1 MTKKILAV
9 FTALIVLTGITP
21 NSPAVAE
28 ESDYVTQD
36 CIDFSAEGFRL
47 MVTNFC
53 KRDIGDLWV
62 CRARAQTNE
71 CDQEWTRVG
80 ELKIRDYAR
89 VKNASQKPDIHLTYR
104 ACYAPKKIEETE
116 SGRYRC
122 V

>member
-1 MTKKILAV
+1 MTKKILTA
-9 FTALIVLTGITP
+9 FAALIVITAITP
-21 NSPAVAE
+21 ATPVVAE

-62 CRARAQTNE
+62 CRAHAQTNE
-71 CDQEWTRVG
+71 CDGGWSQVG
-80 ELKIRDYAR
+80 PLKVRDYAR
-89 VKNASQKPDIHLTYR
+89 VKNASQKPDMHLAYR

-116 SGRYRC
+116 TGKYRC
-122 V
+122 I